1 MTSAPRE
8 RRRIGL
14 LGGTFDPPHLG
25 HLVAAECARVSLELD
40 EVRFVVAGAPWMKER
55 CSPAEHR
62 IAMVELA
69 VADEPSFVVS
79 RREVDRA
86 GTTYT
91 VETLEELHEEE
102 PAADLFFLVGADAA
116 QNFDQWKDPERCLEL
131 ATCVVVTRPGYEVD
145 RSRPL
150 LERFVHLDV
159 PGIGISSTDLR
170 RRFRE
175 GRAVRHQLPAA
186 VERYV
191 RAHGLFVATGGDR

>member
-1 MTSAPRE
+1 MSAPRE

-25 HLVAAECARVSLELD
+25 HLIAAECARVAFALD

-55 CSPAEHR
+55 CSPAEDR

-69 VADEPSFVVS
+69 IADEPAFAMS

-91 VETLEELHEEE
+91 VETLEELRQEE
-102 PAADLFFLVGADAA
+102 PDADLFFLVGADAA

-131 ATCVVVTRPGYEVD
+131 ATFVAVTRPGYSID

-150 LERFVHLDV
+150 LDRFEYLDV
-159 PGIGISSTDLR
+159 PEVGISSTDLR

-175 GRAVRHQLPAA
+175 GAAVRHQVPVA

-191 RAHGLFVATGGDR
+191 REHDLFEPDERS